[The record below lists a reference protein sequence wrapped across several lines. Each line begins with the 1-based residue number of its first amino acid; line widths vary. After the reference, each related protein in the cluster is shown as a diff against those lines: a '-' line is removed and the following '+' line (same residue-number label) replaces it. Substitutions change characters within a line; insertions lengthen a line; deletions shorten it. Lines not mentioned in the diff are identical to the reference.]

1 MACQIYHR
9 KDMFSGQEWN
19 ISLVGI
25 ALEKPLE
32 HFSNFGVVL
41 DQPPVDLSVVYDF
54 ELVQ

>member
-1 MACQIYHR
+1 MACQVHHR
-9 KDMFSGQEWN
+9 KDMFSGQERN

-41 DQPPVDLSVVYDF
+41 DQPPVDLSVLYDF